1 MLEHRGYRLST
12 TLDENA
18 AKQLLDDLI
27 EKSYTVKQ
35 TFKDS
40 RSTYA
45 AHLQL
50 GKNNIVHKI
59 PRARLRRPWEK
70 LITLIR
76 DCESIR
82 TFNNLLLMDQL
93 GFHAPN
99 PLLAG
104 EKRKRGFVTDSFC
117 CYRFEKGHPAGPDDA
132 RRVVLELLKLHDKGY
147 LRTDAK
153 AANFLITEDTVT
165 FIDFRLTKPVLF
177 PKLNKEMELARLARV
192 YPESLPH
199 IPKKVCNSPS
209 FKFATWLE
217 LKKIKIK
224 TIRRRIRSCLKLR

>member
-1 MLEHRGYRLST
+1 LLHLGAVKSNQKPYTPKLLEHRGYRLST

-59 PRARLRRPWEK
+59 PRARLRRLWEK

-76 DCESIR
+76 DSESIR
-82 TFNNLLLMDQL
+82 TFNNLLLMDRL

-99 PLLAG
+99 PPACWRKA
-104 EKRKRGFVTDSFC
+104 EKRFRD
-117 CYRFEKGHPAGPDDA
+117 RFI
-132 RRVVLELLKLHDKGY
+132 LL
-147 LRTDAK
+147 
-153 AANFLITEDTVT
+153 
-165 FIDFRLTKPVLF
+165 
-177 PKLNKEMELARLARV
+177 
-192 YPESLPH
+192 LP
-199 IPKKVCNSPS
+199 
-209 FKFATWLE
+209 L
-217 LKKIKIK
+217 
-224 TIRRRIRSCLKLR
+224 